1 MEVVKVHKDVALLV
15 AVEMVTEVELLERV
29 DQMVATIMRLVEE
42 EEHNLLVV
50 QEVQEIKIMEL
61 LVL

>member
-1 MEVVKVHKDVALLV
+1 MEVAKVHKDVALLV
-15 AVEMVTEVELLERV
+15 AVEMVTVVELLERV
-29 DQMVATIMRLVEE
+29 DRMVVTITRLAVV
-42 EEHNLLVV
+42 EEHNLLVA

>member
-1 MEVVKVHKDVALLV
+1 VEVVKVHKDVALLV

>member
-1 MEVVKVHKDVALLV
+1 MHKDVALLV
-15 AVEMVTEVELLERV
+15 AVEMVTVVELQERV
-29 DQMVATIMRLVEE
+29 DQMVATIMRPVEE